1 MFILF
6 IMPETIKDASLE
18 GITNI
23 KGTVKVANG
32 TRVSGLHKSHV
43 GLDKVDNTSD
53 YLKPVSYYT
62 ELHVKAKIADL
73 IGGAPETLDTLKEIA
88 TAIGSNPVP
97 ADLGTI
103 KANIASP
110 TFTGVPTAPTAL
122 ANTNTDQIATTKFV
136 ASGLALKADAS
147 ALELKAPKAAP
158 TFTGQVE
165 FNDTNGTSD
174 GKANFNVPLHIK
186 RPLFYRMGTDILT
199 NSTNGVLGSELAQI
213 YLIKNPPGDDGFTI
227 TLPNT
232 ANNAYMGSV
241 IHFRRFDTSNGN
253 RKLITVKVGTGANPR
268 NVCMYESS
276 VSVDASGDDVIMLE
290 LSQTSTT
297 FMCGGSTWF
306 QMQTM

>member
-1 MFILF
+1 
-6 IMPETIKDASLE
+6 
-18 GITNI
+18 
-23 KGTVKVANG
+23 
-32 TRVSGLHKSHV
+32 
-43 GLDKVDNTSD
+43 
-53 YLKPVSYYT
+53 
-62 ELHVKAKIADL
+62 
-73 IGGAPETLDTLKEIA
+73 
-88 TAIGSNPVP
+88 
-97 ADLGTI
+97 
-103 KANIASP
+103 
-110 TFTGVPTAPTAL
+110 
-122 ANTNTDQIATTKFV
+122 
-136 ASGLALKADAS
+136 
-147 ALELKAPKAAP
+147 
-158 TFTGQVE
+158 
-165 FNDTNGTSD
+165 
-174 GKANFNVPLHIK
+174 
-186 RPLFYRMGTDILT
+186 MGTDILT